1 MPADSSEVRYE
12 AHPSMLRM
20 RPFST
25 LLALALMLAGVL
37 VAILGKGLLPALLPE
52 QLNDRVIQMVGIVV
66 FDRVVQ
72 VVGIVVFALA
82 ALQLLAWWVSTLSDR
97 LKITDD
103 EMLWTHG
110 LMNKQYTEISMGS
123 VRTVRVT
130 QSLLQRL
137 MNAGDITVFTTGDL
151 PELVVRGLPEPNRV
165 RELVKARSGDA
176 AEA

>member
-1 MPADSSEVRYE
+1 MPADSSEVRYQ

-52 QLNDRVIQMVGIVV
+52 QLNDRV
-66 FDRVVQ
+66 VQ

-82 ALQLLAWWVSTLSDR
+82 AMQLLAWWVSTLSDR

>member
-1 MPADSSEVRYE
+1 MPADSSEVRYQ

-25 LLALALMLAGVL
+25 LLVLALMLAGIL
-37 VAILGKGLLPALLPE
+37 VAILGKGLVPALLPE
-52 QLNDRVIQMVGIVV
+52 QLNDRV
-66 FDRVVQ
+66 VQ
-72 VVGIVVFALA
+72 VAGIVVFALA

-103 EMLWTHG
+103 EVLWTHG

>member
-52 QLNDRVIQMVGIVV
+52 QLNDRV
-66 FDRVVQ
+66 VQ

-82 ALQLLAWWVSTLSDR
+82 AMQLLAWWVSTLSDR

-165 RELVKARSGDA
+165 RELVKARSGDT

>member
-1 MPADSSEVRYE
+1 MPADSSEVRYQ

-52 QLNDRVIQMVGIVV
+52 QLNDRV
-66 FDRVVQ
+66 VQ

-82 ALQLLAWWVSTLSDR
+82 AMQLLAWWVSTLSDR

-165 RELVKARSGDA
+165 RELVKARSGDT

>member
-1 MPADSSEVRYE
+1 MPADSSEIRYQ

-25 LLALALMLAGVL
+25 LLALALMLAGIL

-52 QLNDRVIQMVGIVV
+52 QLSE
-66 FDRVVQ
+66 RVVQ

>member
-37 VAILGKGLLPALLPE
+37 VAILGKGLMPALLPE
-52 QLNDRVIQMVGIVV
+52 QLN
-66 FDRVVQ
+66 DRVVQ

-82 ALQLLAWWVSTLSDR
+82 AKQLLAWWVSTLSDR

>member
-52 QLNDRVIQMVGIVV
+52 QLNDRV
-66 FDRVVQ
+66 VQ

-82 ALQLLAWWVSTLSDR
+82 AMQLLAWWVSTLSDR

>member
-1 MPADSSEVRYE
+1 MPADSSEIRYQ
-12 AHPSMLRM
+12 AHPSILRM

-25 LLALALMLAGVL
+25 LLALALMLAGIL

-52 QLNDRVIQMVGIVV
+52 QLSE
-66 FDRVVQ
+66 RVVQ

-165 RELVKARSGDA
+165 RELVKARSGDT

>member
-1 MPADSSEVRYE
+1 MPADSSEVRYQ

-25 LLALALMLAGVL
+25 LLVLALMLAGIL

-52 QLNDRVIQMVGIVV
+52 QLNDRV
-66 FDRVVQ
+66 VQ
-72 VVGIVVFALA
+72 VAGIVVFALA

-103 EMLWTHG
+103 EVLWTHG

>member
-37 VAILGKGLLPALLPE
+37 VAILGKGLMPALLPE
-52 QLNDRVIQMVGIVV
+52 QLN
-66 FDRVVQ
+66 DRVVQ

-82 ALQLLAWWVSTLSDR
+82 AMQLLAWWVSTLSDR

-165 RELVKARSGDA
+165 RELVKARSGDT

>member
-1 MPADSSEVRYE
+1 MPADSSEVRYQ

-52 QLNDRVIQMVGIVV
+52 QLN
-66 FDRVVQ
+66 DRVVQ

>member
-37 VAILGKGLLPALLPE
+37 VAILGKGLMPALLPE
-52 QLNDRVIQMVGIVV
+52 QLN
-66 FDRVVQ
+66 DRVVQ

-82 ALQLLAWWVSTLSDR
+82 AMQLLAWWVSTLSDR

>member
-52 QLNDRVIQMVGIVV
+52 QLNDRV
-66 FDRVVQ
+66 VQ

-82 ALQLLAWWVSTLSDR
+82 AMQLLAWWVSTLSDR

-103 EMLWTHG
+103 EMLW
-110 LMNKQYTEISMGS
+110 
-123 VRTVRVT
+123 
-130 QSLLQRL
+130 
-137 MNAGDITVFTTGDL
+137 A
-151 PELVVRGLPEPNRV
+151 
-165 RELVKARSGDA
+165 
-176 AEA
+176 

>member
-1 MPADSSEVRYE
+1 MPADSSEVRYQ

-25 LLALALMLAGVL
+25 LLVLALMLAGIL

-52 QLNDRVIQMVGIVV
+52 QLNE
-66 FDRVVQ
+66 RVVQ
-72 VVGIVVFALA
+72 VAGIVVFALA

-103 EMLWTHG
+103 EVLWTHG